1 MPITIDLHIVATS
14 VDDLKEQLKTA
25 LGSLQVAPPVAEPAP
40 VAITSDFQK
49 TDETAKEYR
58 DNLSVKTKVSMQNRK
73 ENLKKYTG
81 HVYGW
86 DVDAEN
92 NLIPNWEEQDV
103 ISRIKKELKSGTSAR
118 QIAGLLNS
126 ENITTKL
133 NKQFRSATVNRA
145 ASSDL
150 HARVSEFTRPEGATT
165 AKPLEC
171 LACNGAHRAHTCKRA
186 QKKKAKT
193 FKASEKS
200 MECKQC
206 GTTKTSQ
213 WRLKNAS
220 IGPLC
225 NACGIRHIR
234 GRPKKERVVDRSPE
248 QRKKERATK
257 IRKSLG
263 KNAKKATKA
272 KPAPVEPKPQP
283 VVVVDTS
290 DEAFATWLQSNLGL
304 SILRS
309 KHFLLAS
316 KLINTWYTSIQP
328 QETLGAWLLNEGTSK
343 MVKTADYFNQLQRTH
358 PTIFIVEDTGDNFVL
373 VVSNPNKLN
382 TSLFTKMNWQ

>member
-1 MPITIDLHIVATS
+1 VPITIDLHIVATD
-14 VDDLKEQLKTA
+14 VDDLKEQLKKA

-40 VAITSDFQK
+40 VAIASDFQK
-49 TDETAKEYR
+49 SDETAKEYR
-58 DNLSVKTKVSMQNRK
+58 DNLSAKTAASMQNRK
-73 ENLKKYTG
+73 KNLKKFTG
-81 HVYGW
+81 PIYGW

-103 ISRIKKELKSGTSAR
+103 ISRIKKELESGTSAR

-126 ENITTKL
+126 EKITTKM

-145 ASSDL
+145 VSNDL
-150 HARVSEFTRPEGATT
+150 HARVNEFTRPEGATT

-171 LACNGAHRAHTCKRA
+171 KACNGAHRAHTCERA
-186 QKKKAKT
+186 QRKKAKT

-200 MECKQC
+200 MKCNQC

-213 WRLKNAS
+213 WRLKTAS

-234 GRPKKERVVDRSPE
+234 GKPKKEKVLDRSE
-248 QRKKERATK
+248 QRKKERTARIQK
-257 IRKSLG
+257 NLR

-272 KPAPVEPKPQP
+272 KLTPVEPKPQP

-290 DEAFATWLQSNLGL
+290 DEAFATWLQANLGL

-309 KHFLLAS
+309 RHFLLAS

-328 QETLGAWLLNEGTSK
+328 QESLGAWLLNEGTSK
-343 MVKTADYFNQLQRTH
+343 MLKTADYFNKLQRAY

-373 VVSNPNKLN
+373 VVSDPKKLN
-382 TSLFTKMNWQ
+382 TLLFTKMNWR